1 MFTSDHNF
9 SSLLFV
15 VNEEPTKGSTK
26 VECLNP
32 TTKLKMNYSENI
44 ICRVTPEV
52 KSELAILA
60 KTADVSLSRY
70 LKRIIDA
77 HIASVSAPAPAHVVT
92 FKSKAKAKAKAKPKA
107 KAKAKPK
114 AKAKK

>member
-1 MFTSDHNF
+1 MFTSEYNS

-15 VNEEPTKGSTK
+15 VNEEPIKGSAK

-77 HIASVSAPAPAHVVT
+77 HIASISAPAPAPAHVVT
-92 FKSKAKAKAKAKPKA
+92 FKSKAKPKA

>member
-1 MFTSDHNF
+1 
-9 SSLLFV
+9 
-15 VNEEPTKGSTK
+15 
-26 VECLNP
+26 
-32 TTKLKMNYSENI
+32 MNYSENI

-77 HIASVSAPAPAHVVT
+77 HIASISAPAPAPAHVVT
-92 FKSKAKAKAKAKPKA
+92 FKSKAKPKA